1 MWNKLERILQDPSYK
16 RLAIA
21 LVVSV
26 VLHAFLL
33 GKLDLTLPSLKKE
46 MHVIEARIQM
56 PKAVAKKVEIPKP
69 EETVAPK
76 PVPTPIE
83 PPKPVTEP
91 KVEEAI
97 EPDQAVAAVEPAEP
111 IAEPIP
117 EAAPVVENPPQP
129 QSSEPE
135 ASQPEQQEEPQ
146 PADIGLVIN
155 ENAYQYVETDFDVRT
170 KIDGNAEGK
179 AKITYNLIENQQYQ
193 LSWLTEGSGL
203 VGLLLPDLL
212 QTSEG
217 VLTKTGLQPVSYLYQ
232 FGNKTDK
239 TRKVNFDWQAKKVIS
254 QTSKGAR
261 TDDLP
266 EGAQDLLSF
275 MYQFMYVAPLQ
286 TMQIH
291 IATGKKLTTYDYSF
305 EGEENINTTLGE
317 LKTIHITHSGND
329 ADEKAEL
336 WLAIDYQYVPVKIRK
351 IDKNGKVVEMVAT
364 RINTNR
370 PTVNN

>member
-1 MWNKLERILQDPSYK
+1 MWSKLEQIRQDLSYK
-16 RLAIA
+16 RLGIA

-26 VLHAFLL
+26 VLHTFLL
-33 GKLDLTLPSLKKE
+33 GRLDLTLPSLKKE
-46 MHVIEARIQM
+46 MHLIEARIQM
-56 PKAVAKKVEIPKP
+56 PKAVVKKIEIPKP

-76 PVPTPIE
+76 PALPVE
-83 PPKPVTEP
+83 PPKPIAKP

-97 EPDQAVAAVEPAEP
+97 EPEEAVVAVAPP
-111 IAEPIP
+111 EPIP
-117 EAAPVVENPPQP
+117 EVVPVAENPLLPQTENR
-129 QSSEPE
+129 EPSPPLE
-135 ASQPEQQEEPQ
+135 ALQPVD
-146 PADIGLVIN
+146 AGLVIN

-170 KIDGNAEGK
+170 EIDGSAEGK

-193 LSWLTEGSGL
+193 LRWLTEGSGL

-239 TRKVNFDWQAKKVIS
+239 TRTVNFDWQAKKVIS
-254 QTSKGAR
+254 QTSKG
-261 TDDLP
+261 TKTEDLP

-275 MYQFMYVAPLQ
+275 MYQFMYAAPLQ
-286 TMQIH
+286 KMQIQ

-351 IDKNGKVVEMVAT
+351 IDKNGKVVEMAAT
-364 RINTNR
+364 RISINR